1 MPLTQCSTTTTSP
14 SDSDLARCSLLY
26 IAERQGTLSSR
37 ISWDCPGTRI
47 QEHGLIL
54 LALLYSW
61 HKEEARFSA
70 ILCHDAAVNDT
81 CHRAGAP
88 CGGKAD
94 SPFEQAQSNSGST
107 SDSVCWQVSE
117 GLDFTDANARCVVV
131 VGIPFPSM
139 KDTKVELKKTYNDAG
154 RTRGLL
160 SGDAW
165 YRQQA
170 FR

>member
-1 MPLTQCSTTTTSP
+1 MCQQSSLSRRTS
-14 SDSDLARCSLLY
+14 SKDQWL
-26 IAERQGTLSSR
+26 
-37 ISWDCPGTRI
+37 
-47 QEHGLIL
+47 
-54 LALLYSW
+54 
-61 HKEEARFSA
+61 
-70 ILCHDAAVNDT
+70 
-81 CHRAGAP
+81 
-88 CGGKAD
+88 
-94 SPFEQAQSNSGST
+94 T